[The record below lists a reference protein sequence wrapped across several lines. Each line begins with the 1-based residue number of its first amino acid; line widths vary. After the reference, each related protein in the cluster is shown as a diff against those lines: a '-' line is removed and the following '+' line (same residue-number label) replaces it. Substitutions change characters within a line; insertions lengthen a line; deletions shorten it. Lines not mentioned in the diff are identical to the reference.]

1 MKKSLFI
8 MALGAI
14 ALTSCSQDEIIE
26 VKQDAIAFSAFT
38 ENASRATA
46 STTLNKFKVYAYVGG
61 TTYINGLDAIKGTG
75 VYTFTEGGYYWP
87 ANAVD
92 FYCVSNPVEGVD
104 AGGVELTAEHKV
116 VNYTVASDHTK
127 DLLYS
132 VLKGATKASAAD
144 GVAALNFRHA
154 LAMVQFQVKSLELY
168 GLDVAVTNIALKNV
182 STSGTYTLPNYTTN
196 PNLAD
201 PEDEEDANDTNAEIV
216 DNGNGTADHANQYR
230 TRGSWALA
238 APVANAYSWDVT
250 TLSALASTNNTDLD
264 DTNNGDQMS
273 GASDPFF
280 LMPQTF
286 TPATPTTGAW
296 DDAYFVITAN
306 VTKNGV
312 LLHNGDIWIPAAAVG
327 ADKAWKEGYKYL
339 YTLTFGQGAGYQPE
353 TDDAVVIPISF
364 SVTVDKFQNATEGV
378 QVQEPAVGV

>member
-1 MKKSLFI
+1 

-14 ALTSCSQDEIIE
+14 ALTSCSQDEVLE
-26 VKQDAIAFSAFT
+26 VKQDAIAFSAIT

-46 STTLNKFKVYAYVGG
+46 STTLNQFKVYAYVGG
-61 TTYINGLDAIKGTG
+61 ATYIDGLDAIKGTG
-75 VYTFTEGGYYWP
+75 VYTFNEQGYYWP

-92 FYCVSNPVEGVD
+92 FYCVSNPIEGVD
-104 AGGVELTAEHKV
+104 AGDVELTADHKV
-116 VNYTVASDHTK
+116 EDYTVESNHTK

-132 VLKGATKASAAD
+132 VLKGVEKGDATN

-182 STSGTYTLPNYTTN
+182 STSGTYTLPEYTTS
-196 PNLAD
+196 PWLDSAD
-201 PEDEEDANDTNAEIV
+201 ETAEDRDEV
-216 DNGNGTADHANQYR
+216 DNGNDIADNANEYR
-230 TRGSWALA
+230 TRGSWSLGAS
-238 APVANAYSWDVT
+238 VTDAYSWSVGS
-250 TLSALASTNNTDLD
+250 LNALASTNS
-264 DTNNGDQMS
+264 GDQTS
-273 GASDPFF
+273 SASDPFF
-280 LMPQTF
+280 LMPQEF

-296 DDAYFVITAN
+296 SEAYFVITAN

-327 ADKAWKEGYKYL
+327 ADKEWKEGYKYL

-364 SVTVDKFQNATEGV
+364 SVTVDLFQNATEGV
-378 QVQEPAVGV
+378 QVQEPAEGVVVTP